1 MTERFSSNA
10 RLRNRGEFKAVDA
23 GGRRVSGRF
32 LVLVARPNGRSTDRL
47 GIVASR
53 RVGDAIVRNRA
64 KRRLREVFRR
74 RVLAD
79 PRASG
84 DVARGLDVV
93 AIAKSGIASAPFD
106 AVTADFLAALLKL
119 RGAR

>member
-1 MTERFSSNA
+1 MTERFSPNA

-23 GGRRVSGRF
+23 GGSRVSGRF

-53 RVGDAIVRNRA
+53 RVGGAVVRNRA

-74 RVLAD
+74 RVVAD
-79 PRASG
+79 TRGTG
-84 DVARGLDVV
+84 DEPRGLDVV
-93 AIAKSGIASAPFD
+93 AIAKTGIASAPFD
-106 AVTADFLAALLKL
+106 AVTADFLAALRKL
-119 RGAR
+119 RGTR